1 MEDEDEEEG
10 SGDEDDPFDN
20 KEGGDEYIL
29 LLHSYNNDRA
39 THMMGKKT
47 VSIESCMRYIIPYS
61 FSIMG
66 SKDSAHYWNEKLAKP
81 FIVEKHRNS

>member
-47 VSIESCMRYIIPYS
+47 VSIESYMRYIIPYS

-81 FIVEKHRNS
+81 FIVEKQGNS

>member
-1 MEDEDEEEG
+1 MEDEDEEEEEG

-61 FSIMG
+61 FSIIG
-66 SKDSAHYWNEKLAKP
+66 SKNSAHYWN
-81 FIVEKHRNS
+81 

>member
-66 SKDSAHYWNEKLAKP
+66 SKDSAHYWNEKLAKH
-81 FIVEKHRNS
+81 FIVEKHGNS

>member
-66 SKDSAHYWNEKLAKP
+66 SKDSAHYWNEKLAKL
-81 FIVEKHRNS
+81 FIVEKHGNS

>member
-81 FIVEKHRNS
+81 FIVEKHGNS

>member
-81 FIVEKHRNS
+81 FIVEKRGNS

>member
-66 SKDSAHYWNEKLAKP
+66 SKDSAHYWNVKLAKP
-81 FIVEKHRNS
+81 FIVEKHGNS